1 MSQCVERAD
10 KRPAN
15 ESVKDVIDLDD
26 VQRKKLKQARL
37 PFQPLDCKAPTP
49 SPAGSKKRKLSGQDS
64 PNAKA
69 KLAKHSTPELNHSS
83 EKQKQVILDNDNEV
97 SSSSEAENLPGSS
110 GKGKSGRSNILERFV
125 RRSSLQEEIT
135 STNDVIDLTDSQG
148 KNLELDENSPVKVKS
163 PVKSA
168 KKSQGQFS
176 SKGKSSS
183 VKDKAEEGFARK
195 LVFAE
200 DSNKAAAK
208 DRKVVNSPTKLEA
221 EDDHAED
228 DVKMVEKAKP
238 TEDDDNVIDV
248 SQEDDESEYNEEED
262 NSILEEKSE
271 GLDTTTPHKQENKSL
286 CSGTP
291 SVSKEPL
298 SCSTPRTPVSVNNTS
313 CSSVDGSTPS
323 STKSKKRGR
332 KQEEKKQLRRE
343 EEKKKKQEIL
353 EGKKIIMNSHEMNF
367 KSTREKQKL
376 KRKEAFESFFI
387 KPKAVTTT
395 KVQKAADSLFIPF
408 EVKKDMSLAPGHRR
422 AALTDSEKELLDKAM
437 NKQERG
443 TTYVE
448 CLKKRVIKPV
458 RTGRKL
464 RTKVEAEQ
472 DVELMVHDSETVK
485 KVMHAVKL
493 LQFHTDYRPPY
504 YGTWRKPVKRVS
516 PRNPWKKDEDI
527 FDYEVDSDEE
537 WEEEEPGESL
547 SDSNV
552 TPEVLKARQRAKA
565 QAWEAELQA
574 KKQVAPPVHLGCYW
588 QDISCFCQRDLDILK
603 QFEMVCLRTMP
614 LETLISS
621 PALADNAGDKT
632 QDKSGGGATPSTKG
646 FRKRAVPEE
655 AIPDLIRLL
664 HGNSFGIKKLIR
676 EFRLYWKRK
685 TADPNTSLNE
695 SRMDEEERMDT
706 SCADTSAVADHSQEP
721 CVTDEDQKSTANV
734 NEANTAKTEQKESAG
749 ESKDDNEADDNFC
762 ISKRQLEIKIM
773 AIASRDKRPGNSKKC
788 WYVHDDVLQ
797 QYNMSD
803 LPTDNSWEY
812 ISCDMSKKT
821 PCKSSEK
828 KKAGKV
834 SEKKAAA
841 ASTGDGE
848 ALDPGV
854 QDTPVM
860 EKPKKERVP
869 KAPKDQPTIKVFAC
883 KTPQE
888 KSENCVSTG
897 TTQTVESPSREET
910 EVVSVDPGHKPQP
923 KPDQPSVLDF
933 MKKKLSEKVTSSI
946 EEKSDKEDK
955 RMEVECIVLE

>member
-332 KQEEKKQLRRE
+332 MSTGKSAEKTALRQKVKEEKEKQKQEEKEKKERERLEKKQKRDEEKAEKNRQKQEEKEMKEKEKLQKKEQFEKEKQEKQLRRE

-353 EGKKIIMNSHEMNF
+353 DAKLEEKKKKEEE
-367 KSTREKQKL
+367 KRLKEEEKLKEEEEKEKQKL

-547 SDSNV
+547 SDSNDEDEEAADGGEDEEDDGWMVPHGYLSEDEGCEDDEEV

-603 QFEMVCLRTMP
+603 QFEV
-614 LETLISS
+614 
-621 PALADNAGDKT
+621 NN
-632 QDKSGGGATPSTKG
+632 
-646 FRKRAVPEE
+646 EE
-655 AIPDLIRLL
+655 
-664 HGNSFGIKKLIR
+664 
-676 EFRLYWKRK
+676 
-685 TADPNTSLNE
+685 
-695 SRMDEEERMDT
+695 
-706 SCADTSAVADHSQEP
+706 
-721 CVTDEDQKSTANV
+721 
-734 NEANTAKTEQKESAG
+734 
-749 ESKDDNEADDNFC
+749 
-762 ISKRQLEIKIM
+762 
-773 AIASRDKRPGNSKKC
+773 
-788 WYVHDDVLQ
+788 
-797 QYNMSD
+797 
-803 LPTDNSWEY
+803 
-812 ISCDMSKKT
+812 
-821 PCKSSEK
+821 
-828 KKAGKV
+828 
-834 SEKKAAA
+834 
-841 ASTGDGE
+841 
-848 ALDPGV
+848 
-854 QDTPVM
+854 
-860 EKPKKERVP
+860 
-869 KAPKDQPTIKVFAC
+869 
-883 KTPQE
+883 
-888 KSENCVSTG
+888 
-897 TTQTVESPSREET
+897 
-910 EVVSVDPGHKPQP
+910 
-923 KPDQPSVLDF
+923 
-933 MKKKLSEKVTSSI
+933 
-946 EEKSDKEDK
+946 
-955 RMEVECIVLE
+955 